1 MNSVISLTRLQK
13 MNSSALHYAQALG
26 HDATDKRLD
35 ILKRIGEVGSIS
47 EAARGANVS
56 YKAAWQALETLSNLA
71 GAPLVEKAVGG
82 SGGGG
87 ARLTQAGTQLLEAAQ
102 LLCHAR
108 AGVLSTLEQR
118 AGNTLSLSGL
128 AGLGLRTSMRNQLP
142 CTIESITQA
151 GGTAQVQL
159 KLANGATL
167 VSKITIESA
176 ELLGL
181 QPGMS
186 ALALCK
192 ATAVTVAPEI
202 ERREGLNLL
211 QGQVI
216 SATPFAPGSE
226 VSVQLMANLHLIG
239 FYQGKEELQPQQS
252 VIAAVDESA
261 VVIAIAG

>member
-1 MNSVISLTRLQK
+1 
-13 MNSSALHYAQALG
+13 MNSSALQFAQALG
-26 HDATDKRLD
+26 HEATDKRLD

-82 SGGGG
+82 TGGGG

-102 LLCHAR
+102 LLSQAR

-128 AGLGLRTSMRNQLP
+128 VGLGLRTSMRNQLP
-142 CTIESITQA
+142 CTIKTITQTA
-151 GGTAQVQL
+151 GTARVQL
-159 KLANGATL
+159 ELANGAVL

-176 ELLGL
+176 EMLGL
-181 QPGMS
+181 EAGMS

-192 ATAVTVAPEI
+192 ATAVTVGREI
-202 ERREGLNLL
+202 EGCEGLNLL
-211 QGQVI
+211 RGHVL
-216 SATPFAPGSE
+216 SNAPTTPGSE
-226 VSVQLMANLHLIG
+226 LSVQLMANLHLVG
-239 FYQGKEELQPQQS
+239 FCQGTQDLQPQQA
-252 VIAAVDESA
+252 VTAAVNESA

>member
-1 MNSVISLTRLQK
+1 
-13 MNSSALHYAQALG
+13 MNSSALHFAQALG

-102 LLCHAR
+102 LLSHAR

-118 AGNTLSLSGL
+118 AGNALSLSGL
-128 AGLGLRTSMRNQLP
+128 VGLGLRTSMRNQLP
-142 CTIESITQA
+142 CTIQSITQTA
-151 GGTAQVQL
+151 GTARVQL
-159 KLANGATL
+159 VLANGAAL

-192 ATAVTVAPEI
+192 ATAVTVASEI
-202 ERREGLNLL
+202 EAREGLNLL
-211 QGQVI
+211 QGHVLSNAQ
-216 SATPFAPGSE
+216 AAPGSE

-239 FYQGKEELQPQQS
+239 FYQGKQDLKHLQG
-252 VIAAVDESA
+252 VTAAVDESA

>member
-1 MNSVISLTRLQK
+1 MNSNALQF
-13 MNSSALHYAQALG
+13 AQALG
-26 HDATDKRLD
+26 HEATDKRLD

-82 SGGGG
+82 TGGGG
-87 ARLTQAGTQLLEAAQ
+87 AHLTQAGMQLLEAAQ
-102 LLCHAR
+102 LLRQAR
-108 AGVLSTLEQR
+108 AGVLYTLEQR

-128 AGLGLRTSMRNQLP
+128 VGLGLRTSMRNQLP
-142 CTIESITQA
+142 CTIQAITPTA
-151 GGTAQVQL
+151 GTARVQL
-159 KLANGATL
+159 ELANGAAL

-192 ATAVTVAPEI
+192 ATAVIVAPKI
-202 ERREGLNLL
+202 EAREGLNLI
-211 QGQVI
+211 QGHAL
-216 SATPFAPGSE
+216 SNAPTAPGSE
-226 VSVQLMANLHLIG
+226 VSVQLMTNLHFIG
-239 FYQGKEELQPQQS
+239 FYQGPQDLLPQQA
-252 VIAAVDESA
+252 VTAAVHESA